1 MSEISTSMG
10 TTTIPPRTRTSTTR
24 NKPSRLHHRIF
35 VGDIDQPHRGL
46 QEPQVADGRGPHP
59 RSGEQTQRLAVK
71 RIGARIDRAH
81 LSQAFNQF
89 VALLFDFSATHG
101 LALWIGS
108 PRTLSF

>member
-1 MSEISTSMG
+1 M
-10 TTTIPPRTRTSTTR
+10 
-24 NKPSRLHHRIF
+24 
-35 VGDIDQPHRGL
+35 
-46 QEPQVADGRGPHP
+46 ADGRGPHP

-89 VALLFDFSATHG
+89 IALLFDFGATHG

-108 PRTLSF
+108 PQTLSFRMKSVEICECDLSLRRAAVAGERIHGLEGWPTEAG